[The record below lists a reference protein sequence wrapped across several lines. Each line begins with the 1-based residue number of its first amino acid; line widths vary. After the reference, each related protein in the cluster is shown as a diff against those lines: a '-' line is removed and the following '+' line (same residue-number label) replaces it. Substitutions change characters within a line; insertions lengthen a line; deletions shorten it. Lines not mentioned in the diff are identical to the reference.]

1 MFISVFNVKVGVLH
15 CDWLICEII
24 LATLGY
30 NNNTKRGEEKKIY
43 NWKFKIKHD
52 FCWCGFALHNKISTV

>member
-24 LATLGY
+24 LAALRY
-30 NNNTKRGEEKKIY
+30 NNNTLKKKIR
-43 NWKFKIKHD
+43 NWKFKIKSD

>member
-1 MFISVFNVKVGVLH
+1 MFISVFSVKVGVLH

-24 LATLGY
+24 LAALGY
-30 NNNTKRGEEKKIY
+30 NNNTKRGEEEKILIG
-43 NWKFKIKHD
+43 NSKSKVI